1 MEYWSIEIINI
12 FNITPFTQHSITP
25 LFCATGGTAGGGAGS
40 ARGGSSAFELSAAG
54 KGESGQ
60 HSIDLFTFAF
70 GAGDLFRRIEN
81 QFLKFV
87 VTVGTMIF
95 VNRHLKDSLSH
106 TS

>member
-1 MEYWSIEIINI
+1 MEKWSIEITNI
-12 FNITPFTQHSITP
+12 FNITPFTRHSITS
-25 LFCATGGTAGGGAGS
+25 LFCATGGTTGGGAGP
-40 ARGGSSAFELSAAG
+40 ARGTGSAFELSAAG

-87 VTVGTMIF
+87 VTVTTMIF
-95 VNRHLKDSLSH
+95 VNRHLQDSLP
-106 TS
+106 